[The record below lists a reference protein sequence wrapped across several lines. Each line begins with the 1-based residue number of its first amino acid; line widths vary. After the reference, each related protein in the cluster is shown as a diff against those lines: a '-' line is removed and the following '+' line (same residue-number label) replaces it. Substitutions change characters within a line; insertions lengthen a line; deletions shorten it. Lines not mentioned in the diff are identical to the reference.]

1 MGRNNERSRVLRILD
16 AHKKD
21 LGPLWLRPRDLRI
34 LDAHKKDL
42 GPLWLRLR
50 NLIEYGESG
59 ELVYK
64 PKATRKKRKP

>member
-1 MGRNNERSRVLRILD
+1 MDRDNERTRV
-16 AHKKD
+16 
-21 LGPLWLRPRDLRI
+21 LRI

-50 NLIEYGESG
+50 NLITADDGG

-64 PKATRKKRKP
+64 PTKAARKKRKP